1 MAKQPVLDLNT
12 LIDRPKINIDGKAFD
27 LYSAEELSI
36 LDSQWF
42 TVKGQEIEAAAGKDN
57 QEEVEGLVSEVCRRC
72 LVACPDEVFDRLS
85 GSHKMAIAEL
95 FTRLLLQR
103 KTRVAGAIAQMVL
116 ESRKKTPATPTG
128 ASSSPG
134 SSASSAAIRTGG
146 SAKRR
151 PRS

>member
-12 LIDRPKINIDGKAFD
+12 LIDRPKVSIDGKTYD

-36 LDSQWF
+36 LESQWF
-42 TVKGQEIEAAAGKDN
+42 TVKGQEIEAAANKDN
-57 QEEVEGLVSEVCRRC
+57 QEEVEELVSDVCKRC

-85 GSHKMAIAEL
+85 GSHKMAITEL

-103 KTRVAGAIAQMVL
+103 KTQVAGAIAQMVL

-128 ASSSPG
+128 ESSSPG